1 LRLAQTTRHAFS
13 PAMHFRLP
21 LVLALFSPAL
31 YAEPVVTPSKWEKE
45 IARIETT
52 HPAKPEEKGGIVFI
66 GSSSIRMWSSLAQD
80 FPKHRVAN
88 HGFGG
93 SMISDSIQYVDRLVT
108 PYAPR
113 LVVMYAGGN
122 DINAGKSA
130 ETVAADFKTFV
141 EKIRATQPDVPISYI
156 SVAPN
161 PKRWSQIETVKKAN
175 ALIAEYCA
183 KTPKLKFIDVF
194 SQMLGPDG
202 QPKPDIYLKDELH
215 MNPKGYVIWKEV
227 VGPELGAPDA

>member
-1 LRLAQTTRHAFS
+1 MIPRF
-13 PAMHFRLP
+13 
-21 LVLALFSPAL
+21 LVALALFAPFL
-31 YAEPVVTPSKWEKE
+31 RAEPIVAPAKWEKE
-45 IARIETT
+45 ISAIETR
-52 HPAKPEEKGGIVFI
+52 HPPKSDDQGGIVFI
-66 GSSSIRMWSSLAQD
+66 GSSSIRMWSSLAED

-93 SMISDSIQYVDRLVT
+93 SQISDSIQYVDRLVT
-108 PYAPR
+108 PYQPR
-113 LVVMYAGGN
+113 LIVMYAGGN
-122 DINAGKSA
+122 DINAGKNA

-141 EKIRATQPDVPISYI
+141 EKVRAKQPDVPISYI

-183 KTPKLKFIDVF
+183 KTPRLKFIDVF
-194 SQMLGPDG
+194 THMLGPDG
-202 QPKPDIYLKDELH
+202 QPKPDIFLKDQLH
-215 MNPKGYVIWKEV
+215 MNPKGYAIWKEV